1 MLESA
6 ATLARSSGLRTV
18 LCVSVVITEM
28 VSIESCL
35 RNRWEARFHL
45 SMGKVFLSAG

>member
-1 MLESA
+1 MLFSQY
-6 ATLARSSGLRTV
+6 
-18 LCVSVVITEM
+18 VVMREIVM
-28 VSIESCL
+28 IKRWF

>member
-1 MLESA
+1 MTEI
-6 ATLARSSGLRTV
+6 
-18 LCVSVVITEM
+18 VVIEQ
-28 VSIESCL
+28 CF